1 MAQISVRSTQTTF
14 DEPRMVEG
22 FPGAGLVGKIAA
34 DHLVA
39 ELDMTHYADV
49 HCDGVP
55 RVAVYDESMEVKT
68 PVRIYADAAH
78 DLLVLRA
85 DVPVSPDAADEV
97 ADCLSGWFEDHGV
110 TPVYLSG
117 MPAKKGEDPP
127 GLTGVATGDGRRL
140 LEDAGV
146 GAPSETGVVSGP
158 TGALLNA
165 AVEADLTAVC
175 LVVETDPRFPD
186 PEAASVLLEQ
196 GVEPLTGVD
205 VSVDTLVDRAE
216 EIRDARERL
225 AERMRQEVDEST
237 RAQPLRMYQ

>member
-1 MAQISVRSTQTTF
+1 MAQISVRSKQASF

-39 ELDMTHYADV
+39 ELEMTHYADV
-49 HCDGVP
+49 HCESLP
-55 RVAVYDESMEVKT
+55 PVAVYDESMDVKT
-68 PVRIYADAAH
+68 PVRLYADVDH
-78 DLLVLRA
+78 DLLALRA
-85 DVPVSPDAADEV
+85 DVPVSPEAAGKV
-97 ADCLSGWFEDHGV
+97 ATCLNDWFEDHEV

-117 MPAKKGEDPP
+117 MPAKKSEAPP
-127 GLTGVATGDGRRL
+127 TLTGVATGDGRRL
-140 LEDAGV
+140 LDAAGV

-158 TGALLNA
+158 TGALLSA
-165 AVEADLTAVC
+165 AVEAELTAVC

-186 PEAASVLLEQ
+186 PEAASVLLQ
-196 GVEPLTGVD
+196 DGVEPLTGVD

-216 EIRDARERL
+216 EIREARERL

>member
-1 MAQISVRSTQTTF
+1 MAHITVRSKQTTF

-39 ELDMTHYADV
+39 EMEMTHYADV
-49 HCDGVP
+49 HCEGVP

-85 DVPVSPDAADEV
+85 DVPVSPDAAGEV
-97 ADCLSGWFEDHGV
+97 ADCLSGWFEEHEV
-110 TPVYLSG
+110 TPIYLSG

-127 GLTGVATGDGRRL
+127 KLTGVATGDGRGL
-140 LEDAGV
+140 LDEAGV

-165 AVEADLTAVC
+165 AVEGDLTAVC

-216 EIRDARERL
+216 EIREARERL